1 MNSAD
6 IALAAFTTCN
16 SVRVFA
22 YVPQLIKIGRDTEGA
37 VAISYATWSMFALS
51 HLSTVAYALV
61 AVNDWKMAGVFA
73 ANTLCCSAILGL
85 TAYKRRRAAHA
96 QAHGGDTRQVATA
109 TRNPVG
115 CATCPARDVAGACDL
130 TYDCRRSLAC

>member
-37 VAISYATWSMFALS
+37 AAISYATWGMFTLS

-61 AVNDWKMAGVFA
+61 AVNDWKMAGVFV
-73 ANTLCCSAILGL
+73 ANTLCCSAILAL
-85 TAYKRRRAAHA
+85 TVYKRRRTQNEHR
-96 QAHGGDTRQVATA
+96 HRPTSNR
-109 TRNPVG
+109 
-115 CATCPARDVAGACDL
+115 ARWL
-130 TYDCRRSLAC
+130 SLASRLATPNARLGVLRVFATLGTMVTVL